1 MGTYSTGKAQK
12 GNQNAA
18 SGGRRREAED
28 EAREAAGLSKD
39 PGFHSGHSGIQ
50 RGFLQR
56 NGLGEASRG
65 AQPT

>member
-1 MGTYSTGKAQK
+1 MLGGI
-12 GNQNAA
+12 
-18 SGGRRREAED
+18 GGRRREAED
-28 EAREAAGLSKD
+28 EARKAAGLSKD

-50 RGFLQR
+50 GGFLQR